1 MSSTV
6 SDETNVQDETNNDE
20 FQVDVSAVRPAVDRA
35 LEILDVVNNS
45 RWNRF
50 PPAVDRALEILDER
64 GEDVTVGRVV
74 GTAFRVGSAGD
85 HRFETYVRV
94 ARARIGDREDG
105 Q

>member
-1 MSSTV
+1 MSS
-6 SDETNVQDETNNDE
+6 SSGETDVQDETNNDE
-20 FQVDVSAVRPAVDRA
+20 FQIDVSAVRA
-35 LEILDVVNNS
+35 S
-45 RWNRF
+45 
-50 PPAVDRALEILDER
+50 VDRALEILDER

>member
-1 MSSTV
+1 MSS
-6 SDETNVQDETNNDE
+6 SSGETDVQDETNNDE
-20 FQVDVSAVRPAVDRA
+20 FQVDVSAVRASVDRA
-35 LEILDVVNNS
+35 LEIL
-45 RWNRF
+45 
-50 PPAVDRALEILDER
+50 AER

-85 HRFETYVRV
+85 QRFETYVRV

>member
-1 MSSTV
+1 MSLSSGAT
-6 SDETNVQDETNNDE
+6 DVQDETNNDE
-20 FQVDVSAVRPAVDRA
+20 FQGDVSAVRA
-35 LEILDVVNNS
+35 S
-45 RWNRF
+45 
-50 PPAVDRALEILDER
+50 VDRALEILDER

>member
-1 MSSTV
+1 MSS
-6 SDETNVQDETNNDE
+6 SAGETDVQDETNNDE
-20 FQVDVSAVRPAVDRA
+20 FQVDVSAVRA
-35 LEILDVVNNS
+35 S
-45 RWNRF
+45 
-50 PPAVDRALEILDER
+50 VDRALEILDER

-74 GTAFRVGSAGD
+74 GTAVRVGSAGD

>member
-1 MSSTV
+1 MSS
-6 SDETNVQDETNNDE
+6 SSGETDVQDETNNDE
-20 FQVDVSAVRPAVDRA
+20 FQVDVSAVRA
-35 LEILDVVNNS
+35 S
-45 RWNRF
+45 
-50 PPAVDRALEILDER
+50 VDRALEILDER

-74 GTAFRVGSAGD
+74 GTAVRVGSAGD

>member
-1 MSSTV
+1 MSSTP
-6 SDETNVQDETNNDE
+6 SDGTDATHNDTDGRDARAVQES
-20 FQVDVSAVRPAVDRA
+20 VDA
-35 LEILDVVNNS
+35 
-45 RWNRF
+45 
-50 PPAVDRALEILDER
+50 ALEILDER
-64 GEDVTVGRVV
+64 GEDVTVGRVG

>member
-1 MSSTV
+1 MSS
-6 SDETNVQDETNNDE
+6 SSGETDVQDETNNDE
-20 FQVDVSAVRPAVDRA
+20 FQVDVSAVRA
-35 LEILDVVNNS
+35 S
-45 RWNRF
+45 
-50 PPAVDRALEILDER
+50 VDRALEILDER

>member
-1 MSSTV
+1 MSS
-6 SDETNVQDETNNDE
+6 SAGETDVQDETNNDE
-20 FQVDVSAVRPAVDRA
+20 FQVDVSAVRA
-35 LEILDVVNNS
+35 S
-45 RWNRF
+45 
-50 PPAVDRALEILDER
+50 VDRALEILDER

>member
-20 FQVDVSAVRPAVDRA
+20 FQVDVSAVR
-35 LEILDVVNNS
+35 
-45 RWNRF
+45 
-50 PPAVDRALEILDER
+50 PAVDRALEILDER